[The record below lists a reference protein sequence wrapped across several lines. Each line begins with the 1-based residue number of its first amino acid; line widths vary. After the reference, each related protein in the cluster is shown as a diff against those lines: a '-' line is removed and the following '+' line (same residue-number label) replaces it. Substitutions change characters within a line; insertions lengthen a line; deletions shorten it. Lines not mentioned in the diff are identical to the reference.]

1 MFPVALRFGDLTI
14 TWYGVLVAAGF
25 LLAVRWGTVHARR
38 NGLSGELV
46 ERLSFWIIVT
56 AVIGSRLLYVLTE
69 LPTYLTSPVR
79 IFDPREGGL
88 VFLGGLAGALVCAV
102 VFLRSR
108 KQSFWRYA
116 DVMLPT
122 VALGHA
128 FGRLGC
134 YAVGCCYGKP
144 APELPWAITFP
155 VSTWEQIAPVGV
167 PLHPVQLYAVA
178 LNAALFV
185 TLTAAYRWRRFDGQ
199 MALLYLGMYALGRM
213 LLELVRGDAARGFVL
228 EDRWGPLVSTG
239 QVTSAILLVTAVV
252 LYAWRRRGQSS
263 TGSSAAVG

>member
-1 MFPVALRFGDLTI
+1 MFPIALRLGDLTI

-25 LLAVRWGTVHARR
+25 LLAVRWARVHARR
-38 NGLSGELV
+38 NGLSGEMV
-46 ERLSFWIIVT
+46 ERLSFWIIVS
-56 AVIGSRLLYVLTE
+56 AVVGSRLLYVLTD
-69 LPTYLTSPVR
+69 LPTYLASPAQ

-102 VFLRSR
+102 VFLRR
-108 KQSFWRYA
+108 KRLSFWRYA

-134 YAVGCCYGKP
+134 FGVGCCYGKP
-144 APELPWAITFP
+144 APDLPWAVTFP

-167 PLHPVQLYAVA
+167 PLHPVQLYAVG

-185 TLTAAYRWRRFDGQ
+185 SLTLAYRWRRFDGQ
-199 MALLYLGMYALGRM
+199 MALLYLGTYSLGRI
-213 LLELVRGDAARGFVL
+213 LLELVRGDEARGFVL
-228 EDRWGPLVSTG
+228 ADSLGPLISTG
-239 QVTSAILLVTAVV
+239 QVTSAALLVAAVA
-252 LYAWRRRGQSS
+252 LYVWRRRDQSPVGS
-263 TGSSAAVG
+263 PGSSG

>member
-1 MFPVALRFGDLTI
+1 MFPVALRFGDLAI

-25 LLAVRWGTVHARR
+25 LLAVRWATVHARR
-38 NGLSGELV
+38 NGLSGEMV
-46 ERLSFWIIVT
+46 ERLSFWIIVS

-69 LPTYLTSPVR
+69 LPTYLASPVR

-102 VFLRSR
+102 VFLRLKR
-108 KQSFWRYA
+108 LSFWQYA

-134 YAVGCCYGKP
+134 FAVGCCYGKP
-144 APELPWAITFP
+144 APELPWAVTFP
-155 VSTWEQIAPVGV
+155 MSAWEQIAPVGV

-185 TLTAAYRWRRFDGQ
+185 TLTTAYRRRLFDGQ
-199 MALLYLGMYALGRM
+199 MALLYLGTYSLGRI
-213 LLELVRGDAARGFVL
+213 LLELFRGDEARGFVL
-228 EDRWGPLVSTG
+228 EDRWGPLISTG
-239 QVTSAILLVTAVV
+239 QVTSAILLVTAVA
-252 LYAWRRRGQSS
+252 LYGWRRRRQSS
-263 TGSSAAVG
+263 VG